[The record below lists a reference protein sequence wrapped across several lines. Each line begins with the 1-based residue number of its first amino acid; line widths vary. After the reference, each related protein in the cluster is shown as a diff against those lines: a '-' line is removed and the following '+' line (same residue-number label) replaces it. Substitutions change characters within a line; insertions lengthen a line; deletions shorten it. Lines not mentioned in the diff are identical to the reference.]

1 MVLEGAFCFRA
12 SSTRVHVSEPVVPCL
27 IIALLLRASV
37 YDCMALATSASLFV
51 VDIELCVELGKEMFR
66 VWSCGFS
73 GMNFREKG
81 CSVMRVGNVED

>member
-1 MVLEGAFCFRA
+1 
-12 SSTRVHVSEPVVPCL
+12 
-27 IIALLLRASV
+27 V